1 MKYRLVNAPIK
12 EDYARNLLK
21 CRGVVDYDYFIN
33 VDVLG
38 VEKTSDLIVDIIKN
52 KY

>member
-12 EDYARNLLK
+12 EDYARILLK

-33 VDVLG
+33 LC
-38 VEKTSDLIVDIIKN
+38 ENSLIN
-52 KY
+52 FL